1 MPVRFGMCR
10 WKLGQLRPGS
20 LLRFE
25 PVSADRAVRIMEH
38 TEHVVDSV
46 RKFVRTGSI
55 VAYPEP
61 ADLETSNE
69 LQDPRLHVIEE
80 NPGNQRPQVVFRQ
93 VSIRC

>member
-1 MPVRFGMCR
+1 MLVRFGMCR
-10 WKLGQLRPGS
+10 WKLGQLRPGC

-25 PVSADRAVRIMEH
+25 PISVDRAVQMMEH
-38 TEHVVDSV
+38 AEHVVDTV
-46 RKFVRTGSI
+46 RKFVRTGTV

-61 ADLETSNE
+61 TDLETFGD

-80 NPGNQRPQVVFRQ
+80 NPGNQRPQVVVRQ